1 MPASTAPL
9 PSSAHARLTWADR
22 TVAGGLGLALL
33 SVPALV
39 VAGAPPLALLVAPAL
54 FAGIA
59 TAWAVVRRPLLN
71 LAVVLGLSVFTIG
84 YKPGIQ
90 LEEVLY
96 GLYYLGYLAA
106 WFGVRIVVLR
116 EPVAHNAGER
126 ALLVFLALIF
136 GLTPVWFAL
145 GADVGEFQSEAVAL
159 ANLAFF
165 FPVREAI
172 ARDRRALPVLCGVV
186 LWIPAYIAV
195 RNLINYQSLI
205 AQTVLSDV
213 LMGRRVAVND
223 LVLMTGA
230 VFSTGLLSAV
240 RSRWAIVAL
249 GAVLVLCAAAL
260 AITQSRAM
268 WVMMALGLVLTFV
281 LGRPVQRRRV
291 VIGAVVGGALLVG
304 AAIVLLG
311 DQVGLIAGG
320 FLRRLLTLRSAA
332 TRDISFLSR
341 LYEAEGALAYVRLNP
356 VLGHGLG
363 NAYTYFDML
372 FQMTVTKT
380 FTHNGYVGLVYRFGI
395 WGPPLLIGFWIHA
408 LRRGLSVHRRGGM
421 SDPLAAAAGFSA
433 ALVLIAFVIST
444 ITANPFHNS
453 DSLLAFALMTGVACG
468 AWERWQRSLRTLR
481 PSVSGPNKAPTMA
494 TGS

>member
-1 MPASTAPL
+1 MPAPASPVTSTATG
-9 PSSAHARLTWADR
+9 RLTWAD
-22 TVAGGLGLALL
+22 VAVAAGLGLALVSIPVMVL
-33 SVPALV
+33 A
-39 VAGAPPLALLVAPAL
+39 AAPPLLLLAVPAL

-71 LAVVLGLSVFTIG
+71 LAIVLSLSVFTIG
-84 YKPGIQ
+84 YKSGIQ
-90 LEEVLY
+90 IEEVLY

-106 WFGVRIVVLR
+106 WFTVRVVVLR
-116 EPVAHNAGER
+116 EPVAHTGGER
-126 ALLVFLALIF
+126 ALLLFLGLAF

-145 GADVGEFQSEAVAL
+145 GADVGEYQSEAVAL

-195 RNLINYQSLI
+195 RNLINYQTLI
-205 AQTVLSDV
+205 AETVLSDV
-213 LMGRRVAVND
+213 LTGRRVAIND

-240 RSRWAIVAL
+240 RSRWAIGAL

-268 WVMMALGLVLTFV
+268 WVMMAFGLVMTFA
-281 LGRPVQRRRV
+281 LGRRVQRQRV

-311 DQVGLIAGG
+311 DEVGLIASG
-320 FLRRLLTLRSAA
+320 FLRRLMTLRGA
-332 TRDISFLSR
+332 TTQDISFLSR

-372 FQMTVTKT
+372 FQKTITKT
-380 FTHNGYVGLVYRFGI
+380 FTHNGYVGLVYRFGL
-395 WGPPLLIGFWIHA
+395 WGPPLLIGFWVHA
-408 LRRGLSVHRRGGM
+408 VLQGLSVHRRGA
-421 SDPLAAAAGFSA
+421 SDDPLAAAAGFSA
-433 ALVLIAFVIST
+433 ALVLMAFVIST

-453 DSLLAFALMTGVACG
+453 DSLLAFALMTGMACG
-468 AWERWQRSLRTLR
+468 TRARWQRSLD
-481 PSVSGPNKAPTMA
+481 PAAAAPAPLDAPPA
-494 TGS
+494 TGP